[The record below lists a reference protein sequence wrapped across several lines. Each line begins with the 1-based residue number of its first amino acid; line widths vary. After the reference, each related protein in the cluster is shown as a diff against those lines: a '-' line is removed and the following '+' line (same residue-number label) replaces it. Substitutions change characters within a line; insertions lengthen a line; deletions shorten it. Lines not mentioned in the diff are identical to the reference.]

1 MSYVLS
7 SQTDLNPPGNL
18 YINNLSFSPVSSLLI
33 KFHKL
38 IILTFFL
45 LMGTASL
52 NGQILNDS
60 NSVTLIKKSVDF
72 VYNFKFD
79 NADKVNQ
86 ELIKLYP
93 GHPLNYLLK
102 GMITYWKNY
111 PLITTSEQRE
121 SFESD
126 MRQCINIC
134 DKIKKP
140 SNEAEILLV
149 NLCARGFLLLFY
161 TDNDLSFEVFPIA
174 SSTYQCIR
182 RSFEFTAGYL
192 DLFFFTGIYNYYRE
206 AYPEAHPVYKTLA
219 FLFPKGNK
227 IKGLNDLQIVAMN
240 SILLKA
246 EAYAFLTDIYLYFE
260 NNFSKATSYSKNL
273 HVIYPDNPR
282 YLGTYIKN
290 LLLIKHYDEAE
301 KELQSASSINNSFL
315 QVQMTIFKGIIQE
328 KKYHNLKLA
337 EQLYSDGIRRISG
350 FRTFGEEYAAY
361 AYFGLSRIS
370 EKKGNIT
377 DQKNY
382 RKLALKLS
390 VFKNIDFSD

>member
-1 MSYVLS
+1 
-7 SQTDLNPPGNL
+7 
-18 YINNLSFSPVSSLLI
+18 
-33 KFHKL
+33 
-38 IILTFFL
+38 
-45 LMGTASL
+45 
-52 NGQILNDS
+52 
-60 NSVTLIKKSVDF
+60 
-72 VYNFKFD
+72 
-79 NADKVNQ
+79 
-86 ELIKLYP
+86 
-93 GHPLNYLLK
+93 
-102 GMITYWKNY
+102 
-111 PLITTSEQRE
+111 
-121 SFESD
+121 
-126 MRQCINIC
+126 
-134 DKIKKP
+134 
-140 SNEAEILLV
+140 
-149 NLCARGFLLLFY
+149 
-161 TDNDLSFEVFPIA
+161 
-174 SSTYQCIR
+174 
-182 RSFEFTAGYL
+182 
-192 DLFFFTGIYNYYRE
+192 
-206 AYPEAHPVYKTLA
+206 
-219 FLFPKGNK
+219 
-227 IKGLNDLQIVAMN
+227 MN

-260 NNFSKATSYSKNL
+260 NNFPKATSYSKNL

-315 QVQMTIFKGIIQE
+315 QVQITIFKGIIQE